1 MHSIFIEKY
10 FLIFFEEEQ
19 SVSVAKERIL
29 VVNDSKPEVGTKVLV
44 KYGKKTCPACHQS
57 KRYCWAYYLIFFI
70 RIIKFCVM
78 TDI

>member
-44 KYGKKTCPACHQS
+44 KYGEKNLPCLSS
-57 KRYCWAYYLIFFI
+57 KQKVLLG
-70 RIIKFCVM
+70 
-78 TDI
+78 